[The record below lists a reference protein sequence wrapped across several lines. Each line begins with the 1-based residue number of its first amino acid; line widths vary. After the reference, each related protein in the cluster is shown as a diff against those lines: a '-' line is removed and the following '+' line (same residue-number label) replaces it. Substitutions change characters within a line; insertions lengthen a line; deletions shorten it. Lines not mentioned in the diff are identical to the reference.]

1 MSLPPAPA
9 IRILPE
15 TTANRIAAGEVVER
29 PAAVVK
35 ELVENALDAGA
46 TRIGIT
52 LEGGGI
58 DRVVIEDDG
67 CGMSASD
74 LDMAVERH
82 ATSKLAEEGL
92 LFHIATLGFRG
103 EALPSIG
110 AVARLGITSR
120 QPGADAH
127 AITVEG
133 GRKSAV
139 TPASGAE
146 GTRIEVRDLFFAV
159 PARRK
164 FLKTPRSEAD
174 HAIEAVRRLALA
186 WPQVA
191 FRLEND
197 GREVLNLPPAARD
210 DRIRQVLGPDFA
222 AAALP
227 IESVGETF
235 QLTGLIAQPAYT
247 RATSAEQHLVVNRRP
262 VKDPVLRTALR
273 VATRELVT
281 AGRYPVAALYL
292 EIDPEAVDV
301 NVHPMKTEL
310 RFREEAAV
318 RGFMISALK
327 KALGV
332 GAGIAFSTPAR
343 PAWRPASGW
352 KPPPPAPLSHAFA
365 NQGFAEAGLALAPP
379 PAAPQTSPGLG
390 LGFAPPRPAP
400 LPEAPPAPPEHPL
413 GRALGQVL
421 ETYILAEA
429 SDGALVLVDQHA
441 AHERLTHEALR
452 TQYLDGGVRAQ
463 ALLLPAVVDL
473 PASAAARL
481 LDAAPEL
488 ARLGLDIDGFGAGA
502 VLVRAMPALLGNPD
516 PAPLLRDLAEEL
528 AETSESTALDA
539 RLDAAIARLACHGS
553 VRAGRRL
560 APAEMDALLRQMEAT
575 PRAATCSHGRPTFLK
590 LGPAELEKLF
600 GRR

>member
-1 MSLPPAPA
+1 MTNLLSPA

-46 TRIGIT
+46 TRIAIT

-58 DRVVIEDDG
+58 ERVVIEDDG
-67 CGMSASD
+67 HGMSAAD

-82 ATSKLAEEGL
+82 ATSKLEEEGL
-92 LFHIATLGFRG
+92 LFRIATLGFRG

-110 AVARLGITSR
+110 AVARLTITSR
-120 QPGADAH
+120 QAGADAH
-127 AITVEG
+127 AISVEG

-139 TPASGAE
+139 TPASGAP
-146 GTRIEVRDLFFAV
+146 GTRMEVRDLFFAV

-197 GREVLNLPPAARD
+197 GREVLNLAPAERDAR
-210 DRIRQVLGPDFA
+210 IKQVLGPDFA

-273 VATRELVT
+273 VATRELIT

-352 KPPPPAPLSHAFA
+352 KP
-365 NQGFAEAGLALAPP
+365 APP
-379 PAAPQTSPGLG
+379 P
-390 LGFAPPRPAP
+390 
-400 LPEAPPAPPEHPL
+400 
-413 GRALGQVL
+413 
-421 ETYILAEA
+421 
-429 SDGALVLVDQHA
+429 
-441 AHERLTHEALR
+441 
-452 TQYLDGGVRAQ
+452 
-463 ALLLPAVVDL
+463 
-473 PASAAARL
+473 
-481 LDAAPEL
+481 
-488 ARLGLDIDGFGAGA
+488 
-502 VLVRAMPALLGNPD
+502 
-516 PAPLLRDLAEEL
+516 
-528 AETSESTALDA
+528 
-539 RLDAAIARLACHGS
+539 
-553 VRAGRRL
+553 
-560 APAEMDALLRQMEAT
+560 
-575 PRAATCSHGRPTFLK
+575 
-590 LGPAELEKLF
+590 
-600 GRR
+600 